1 MGQSSLFAVDRPDS
15 LSTLLDTAARV
26 LAMDE
31 AWFDFSL
38 LTGAGFPLL
47 RYAAGDRIFVQDD
60 DGSCMYVVRS
70 GKVNITTFGT
80 VLESIGPNGVF
91 GEMALIDGSP
101 RSATAVASE
110 PTEVAPIDRAAFAHL
125 VRQDPDF
132 ALRVMRVLTARIR
145 QMNASL

>member
-1 MGQSSLFAVDRPDS
+1 MA
-15 LSTLLDTAARV
+15 
-26 LAMDE
+26 E
-31 AWFDFSL
+31 AWLDFSL
-38 LTGAGFPLL
+38 LTRAGFPLQ
-47 RYAAGDRIFVQDD
+47 RFAAGDRIFVQDD
-60 DGSCMYVVRS
+60 EGSWMYVVRT
-70 GKVNITTFGT
+70 GKVNITTYGT
-80 VLESIGPNGVF
+80 VLESVGPNGIF

-132 ALRVMRVLTARIR
+132 ALQVMRLLAARIR

>member
-1 MGQSSLFAVDRPDS
+1 
-15 LSTLLDTAARV
+15 
-26 LAMDE
+26 MDE
-31 AWFDFSL
+31 AWFDFAL

-47 RYAAGDRIFVQDD
+47 RYAPGERIFVQDD
-60 DGSCMYVVRS
+60 AGSCMYVVRS
-70 GKVNITTFGT
+70 GRVNITTYGT
-80 VLESIGPNGVF
+80 VLESVGPNGVF

-132 ALRVMRVLTARIR
+132 ALRVMRLLAGRLR